1 MNNLNDPDKFN
12 DLYLAGRA
20 VAKLQGIEVER
31 RWPKWDHAL
40 HMECMKAA
48 LNSLPHYDLMREAMD
63 VCKEAFRRGDMNLL
77 HNELFDLLKD
87 TTLTFDAKTAF
98 ANGCCDECSCIR
110 DHIYNLAA

>member
-40 HMECMKAA
+40 HMECMRTA
-48 LNSLPHYDLMREAMD
+48 LNSLPDYETVTDAMAI
-63 VCKEAFRRGDMNLL
+63 CKSSFSHADMTRLQC
-77 HNELFDLLKD
+77 ELIDLLKGSN
-87 TTLTFDAKTAF
+87 LSSYARVAF
-98 ANGCCDECSCIR
+98 ANGATDECSCIR